1 MATENA
7 NIRQRKLIDHS
18 LSQNGVRTGINLLG
32 VHRLL
37 LHSEMATQRKRDIK
51 VGQTGI

>member
-7 NIRQRKLIDHS
+7 NIRQCKLIDHS

-37 LHSEMATQRKRDIK
+37 LHTEMTRERDIK